1 MHWLLRRIRKNFQRL
16 SAPYVHVVAHAP
28 DGAAVAT
35 FGAPKLHAHFAR
47 VFLGAD
53 VKPELRPGLHR
64 REAGPAMRQLARR
77 HGLAVG
83 VAADLS
89 PGALE
94 GALIVTRFVCL
105 TIDLP
110 KTWDAFTRTLGSS
123 ALDDLRRVR
132 NQGFQVRITR
142 DPACVGEFHS
152 RLHLPTIKS
161 RHGDEAMPASLALLQ
176 ELLAAENTELIQVF
190 LGERWVSGV
199 LTRKE
204 ERGYR
209 LIRLG
214 WLQGD
219 PELLRRG
226 VIAAVYHASLRRA
239 FELGQQTLIL
249 GGTLPYFEDGVFA
262 YKAKWGARLDHAR
275 TTSEPIAWHLDPA
288 HPNARR
294 FLQTHTLIA
303 SAPGGRFVAYSAKP
317 PRTERSYAP
326 ALASLSAWYRL
337 LDRPD
342 PALGTT
348 DDAVPRALQPW
359 FTSEALPPARP

>member
-1 MHWLLRRIRKNFQRL
+1 MHWLLRRIRKHYRRL
-16 SAPYVHVVAHAP
+16 SAPYIHVVAQAP
-28 DGAAVAT
+28 DGAAVAI
-35 FGAPKLHAHFAR
+35 FGATRLHAHFAR
-47 VFLGAD
+47 IFLGDD
-53 VKPELRPGLHR
+53 VKPALRQGLHR
-64 REAGPAMRQLARR
+64 REAGPAMRRLARR

-89 PGALE
+89 PAALE

-105 TIDLP
+105 TMDLP
-110 KTWDAFTRTLGSS
+110 PTWEEFTRNLGSS

-132 NQGFQVRITR
+132 SQGFQVRITR

-152 RLHLPTIKS
+152 RLHLPTITS
-161 RHGDEAMPASLALLQ
+161 RHGDEAMPAPLSLLQ
-176 ELLAAENTELIQVF
+176 ELLAAEDTELIQVF

-204 ERGYR
+204 EGGYR
-209 LIRLG
+209 LMRLG

-219 PELLRRG
+219 SDLLRRG
-226 VIAAVYHASLRRA
+226 VIAAVYHACLRRA
-239 FELGQQTLIL
+239 FEIGQRTVIF

-275 TTSEPIAWHLDPA
+275 TTSEPIAWHLDPS
-288 HPNARR
+288 HPHARR
-294 FLQTHTLIA
+294 FLETHTLIA
-303 SAPGGRFVAYSAKP
+303 NAPGGRFVAYSAKP
-317 PRTERSYAP
+317 PRTERTYAP

-342 PALGTT
+342 PALSTT
-348 DDAVPRALQPW
+348 DEAVPRALQPW